1 MCSHPHPPSH
11 TPFLKNKICF
21 DTRVISTHS
30 VNTLC
35 HKFTRLL
42 TIRSAD
48 GFWVQ
53 NIYKSHFS
61 GIWPK
66 RRKQH
71 RLGGWLFSQRGL
83 LPTVSGCFSAHIKMR
98 PMAGFPQRQ
107 THDSVGILAYER
119 RFWKAGNQ
127 RRCRRKEVCLERQ
140 SKPTPKYTLH
150 IP

>member
-1 MCSHPHPPSH
+1 MDKLAKGLCILEGWDETFSSHCLEQSAATVYDYLLLELYLAFSDHSYLEITGIPKARPQIWVGGVFPPPSH

-21 DTRVISTHS
+21 DTRVISTQS

-35 HKFTRLL
+35 HKFTKLL

-66 RRKQH
+66 R
-71 RLGGWLFSQRGL
+71 
-83 LPTVSGCFSAHIKMR
+83 
-98 PMAGFPQRQ
+98 
-107 THDSVGILAYER
+107 
-119 RFWKAGNQ
+119 
-127 RRCRRKEVCLERQ
+127 
-140 SKPTPKYTLH
+140 
-150 IP
+150 